1 MYNIY
6 TVIPDSK
13 YLETVVEYGKS
24 TLQGAEQQLNQLEL
38 VFKMACSNASII
50 SKVHISMS
58 SSLALKGS
66 IKSVLQ
72 NQQKGASP
80 QQPV

>member
-6 TVIPDSK
+6 TVIPDSE

-72 NQQKGASP
+72 NQQKVASP

>member
-72 NQQKGASP
+72 NQQKVASP

>member
-66 IKSVLQ
+66 IGVFSKTSR
-72 NQQKGASP
+72 K
-80 QQPV
+80 